1 MKKTFSL
8 VALALLSGAAFA
20 DGLSEGV
27 YYIKSATS
35 DVYLTRGQS
44 WGTQAVVEPY
54 GHPWKVTLSEGK
66 YKLFMYDLYTQ
77 GTTAKGLGSNGFV
90 DNGSPLEF
98 AIAAGSVDGAYS
110 IASGTTYL
118 APNES
123 NVIAFGTTYDWKF
136 ISADDYNAAQT
147 AATAAQNT
155 AVATAAGIDL
165 GGASLSDY
173 LAANYATRAITTGFA
188 TVPVNGGTDWTFTI
202 GRSKS
207 ALKYGSYGIECSE
220 GSGSLAQTISGLKP
234 GIYKVGIKAMQRSTT
249 NAACYTLGQEGYTN
263 SGSYLSANG
272 KIVNIKDWYSN
283 CTAADA
289 PNSADAE
296 LEIAN
301 NGGYYSEVYTYV
313 GEDGVLDVKVSF
325 PSYWG
330 SSWFIFNGIDLV
342 YYLDKSSG
350 TTLLIG
356 EFDELVATADSLLA
370 LPMADDVKTALEAAK
385 ATPAEETVDAY
396 NTAIS
401 TLRAAIDD
409 ALVSTKKFDN
419 ADGHDV
425 TALAPAAWTAVQG
438 NDGEKKAYLT
448 GWQTWGGT
456 AFQPGKVIYQSIDG
470 LVPGANYDVQFY
482 AVANVAWITAAT
494 GEGIAQV
501 YANGATYDI
510 NVIGQTG
517 CTPASDEYL
526 YEFKNVTVGKDGV
539 LEFGMQNVAEGGN
552 WYVAQVKSIVS
563 AGNTNVASYATTYI
577 GIDAIRAAIS
587 AANETVSAGKYADI
601 VAVYTA
607 KFDSLSAVVNRVA
620 FVADSLYAEVA
631 ISGKADSLV
640 ALLPAVTEVDDFVAA
655 YQAEVKAAKEAEQ
668 SNDVV
673 KNEKYLNIFA
683 QDYEEAEAT
692 DWTNNTASALSLATS
707 EETGNKYAVQTPS
720 GSGNRSA
727 YLDFNAANKVAG
739 IDNWIVE
746 WDAVLSQ
753 GNVNARSQSA
763 FALIGNSTT
772 IGANATTNTN
782 AYFVLQSD
790 QSNGSV
796 GTTWYIL
803 GANSS
808 ADATIA
814 DEAKLATVTL
824 DNTTWYHFAVKY
836 AEGEVTAI
844 ISNGDETLADV
855 TYSVELAGS
864 DLRGLNST
872 VGRGNG
878 YAYVD
883 NVSAKAPMSKLKVT
897 TFAQDYQSVEASDW
911 TNNTAS
917 ALSLVTVEET
927 GNVYASQTPSG
938 SGNRAAYLDFG
949 VAEKLA
955 AVESWNLSWDAVLSQ
970 GNVNA
975 RSQSAFAV
983 IGVNSGI
990 GANATTNTNAYFV
1003 LQSDQS
1009 NGSVGTTWY
1018 ILGGNYSAD
1027 ATIADD
1033 VKLATVTL
1041 DNTAW
1046 YHYNVSYA
1054 NGTVTVTISSDDD
1067 TVASV
1072 SYEVDASVAGVLRGL
1087 NSTVGRGNGY
1097 AYIDNI
1103 ELITPQPK
1111 VTVDAFAQDY
1121 EGVDATDWTNNT
1133 ASALALATTEDP
1145 ANTYATQTPSGSG
1158 NRAAY
1163 LDFNCAEKLEGVD
1176 YYTIEWDA
1184 VLSQGNVNARS
1195 QSAFAV
1201 IGSNSGIG
1209 ANATTNTNAYF
1220 VLQSDQSNGSVGT
1233 TWYILGSN
1241 YSADATIADD
1251 VKLAT
1256 VTLDNTAWYHYA
1268 LTVDGTTV
1276 SVEISNAEETVA
1288 SVSYEIDAAAVG
1300 TLRGLNST
1308 VGRGNGYAY
1317 VDNIRVWYETYGET
1331 CDDPVIK
1338 IDGNS
1343 YDFNTITMT
1352 CGTEGSTICY
1362 TFGEDTLT
1370 YTEPFKVYA
1379 SGTITA
1385 WAYTEAAKSYDVSV
1399 SFVAGEIA
1407 TPVAALTA
1415 ANNESRT
1422 VTITDA
1428 TPDVTIK
1435 YFANGSE
1442 DAVEYSEPFSI
1453 SETTSFKIVAVRAS
1467 EDTES
1472 GLVFASDTLET
1483 TFDAGAPIVLNQ
1495 VTFSVTEQSD
1505 SIYKLLLNNSNADL
1519 VGAPVAA
1526 ISYEL
1531 YPSGEKFD
1539 YTVGDTL
1546 KLATHQRITAVANA
1560 EGYATSEP
1568 AEMWTRE
1575 PAKLELVWADDFKT
1589 PASENLESGSSYTAV
1604 LQESTFSATGTYGSY
1619 DMCPVQ
1625 YLDGMVSNENFGV
1638 QSGTNW
1644 LERNASGYLGLYNF
1658 NSGPRRFG
1666 INNLRKTQVV
1676 KLTVQDPAQVA
1687 IENDVLELDAAN
1699 SVGNTLY
1706 YNCVKDGAAVLS
1718 MTRYYCIWAVEVY
1731 NNPDVTPSPNIYIA
1745 GAEDKSR
1752 TVAIVPASFPYN
1764 ESAWT
1769 YYAVSNG
1776 ERYDSTLVK
1785 AATDSTEAVYDV
1797 DTVALYTDFQEYVA
1811 PFEVSAPNNTVAA
1824 YTVYEGKSSEVN
1836 YVTID
1841 CDSIYQL
1848 IAPTI
1853 TWVEKTDEGHTFTI
1867 TDKNLVEAGLY
1878 ADLNYAYNDETGVL
1892 NGETNTLTLAGN
1904 GWLTVKAVLPGLD
1917 TAYVVS
1923 RYVASA
1929 RKSYNETYA
1938 SIIDGDTL
1946 TLSNISGDF
1955 ESAAGANVV
1964 GEYPASKIAVGGTQY
1979 VHVNVTDNY
1988 TAFAAP
1994 FAISIGTNVITN
2006 ASGEALQLGVDYQI
2020 LTLHVRTAQNSVSN
2034 KDLTQLVNSTNIS
2047 SAVRAEGVEVMAGV
2061 PLMIQSLSE
2070 KVGNEIIIQNTA
2082 SAPVASAFGSTTVP
2096 SNGGWRLFANGN
2108 YQKAALTSSAYV
2120 MNEDGTKFVYT
2131 ENPTVEGLGVAIIV
2145 DPSAVATLGQEID
2158 LVADPAGIE
2167 TVAEEVEAG
2176 AIFDVMGRK
2185 AQKLQ
2190 KGQIYISKGATVIV
2204 K

>member
-8 VALALLSGAAFA
+8 VALALVAGSLSARTDVTDTYLTNGGLTSLDGWTLDANAGMAQGAYQDYKTDGAVPVIEFYHTRNANAGTAIGSTKTFNFSQTPTLPAGYYRLQVNAFYREGNGNGTNEKA
-20 DGLSEGV
+20 YIYAGEKQQYVVGLSSAALTGYEG
-27 YYIKSATS
+27 SN
-35 DVYLTRGQS
+35 
-44 WGTQAVVEPY
+44 
-54 GHPWKVTLSEGK
+54 
-66 YKLFMYDLYTQ
+66 DLY
-77 GTTAKGLGSNGFV
+77 K
-90 DNGSPLEF
+90 
-98 AIAAGSVDGAYS
+98 
-110 IASGTTYL
+110 
-118 APNES
+118 
-123 NVIAFGTTYDWKF
+123 
-136 ISADDYNAAQT
+136 
-147 AATAAQNT
+147 AATAFSLGDFSNEFDFKVETEGTVELGFHGYIDTYCSWCILGPVHLYQYTVDDYIEAYNT
-155 AVATAAGIDL
+155 QYAAAEAIKDSKMNASVQSAL
-165 GGASLSDY
+165 ASAMVDAASLTEID
-173 LAANYATRAITTGFA
+173 AVI
-188 TVPVNGGTDWTFTI
+188 
-202 GRSKS
+202 
-207 ALKYGSYGIECSE
+207 
-220 GSGSLAQTISGLKP
+220 
-234 GIYKVGIKAMQRSTT
+234 
-249 NAACYTLGQEGYTN
+249 
-263 SGSYLSANG
+263 
-272 KIVNIKDWYSN
+272 
-283 CTAADA
+283 AADA
-289 PNSADAE
+289 ALKAAVADANTS
-296 LEIAN
+296 IAA
-301 NGGYYSEVYTYV
+301 YAAT
-313 GEDGVLDVKVSF
+313 KAA
-325 PSYWG
+325 
-330 SSWFIFNGIDLV
+330 
-342 YYLDKSSG
+342 LDKYAAMVPS
-350 TTLLIG
+350 
-356 EFDELVATADSLLA
+356 
-370 LPMADDVKTALEAAK
+370 EAAIYYNV
-385 ATPAEETVDAY
+385 ADIEAAY
-396 NTAIS
+396 NAGSMTDDQS
-401 TLRAAIDD
+401 AAVAEAFKVAAKYIY
-409 ALVSTKKFDN
+409 S
-419 ADGHDV
+419 DGSDV
-425 TALAPAAWTAVQG
+425 TALASAWTAAQG
-438 NDGEKKAYLT
+438 NGPNTFQTGYETYSTSAYE
-448 GWQTWGGT
+448 
-456 AFQPGKVIYQSIDG
+456 AGKVFYQYIDG
-470 LVPGANYDVQFY
+470 LIPGTAYTVQFY
-482 AVANVAWITAAT
+482 ATANMAWIGAAT
-494 GEGIAQV
+494 GDGIAQV

-510 NVIGQTG
+510 SVIGQTG
-517 CTPASDEYL
+517 CTLVSDDYL
-526 YEFKNVTVGKDGV
+526 REFQVTVGKEGV

-587 AANETVSAGKYADI
+587 AANETVSAGTYADI
-601 VAVYTA
+601 VSAYTA

-620 FVADSLYAEVA
+620 FVADSLCAEVA

-720 GSGNRSA
+720 GTGNRSA

-753 GNVNARSQSA
+753 GNFNARSQSA

-897 TFAQDYQSVEASDW
+897 TFAQDYQSVDASDW

-917 ALSLVTVEET
+917 VLSLVTVEET

-938 SGNRAAYLDFG
+938 TGNRAAYLDFG

-955 AVESWNLSWDAVLSQ
+955 AVVSWTLSWDAVLSQ
-970 GNVNA
+970 GNFNA

-1018 ILGGNYSAD
+1018 ILGSNYSAD

-1033 VKLATVTL
+1033 VKLATVIL

-1054 NGTVTVTISSDDD
+1054 NGTVTVTISSDDE

-1133 ASALALATTEDP
+1133 ASVLALATTEDP

-1163 LDFNCAEKLEGVD
+1163 LDFNCTEKLEGVD

-1184 VLSQGNVNARS
+1184 VLSQGNFNARS

-1251 VKLAT
+1251 AKLAT

-1276 SVEISNAEETVA
+1276 SVEVSNAEETVA

-1379 SGTITA
+1379 SGTVTA
-1385 WAYTEAAKSYDVSV
+1385 WAYTEAAKSYDVTA

-1428 TPDVTIK
+1428 TPGVTIK

-1442 DAVEYSEPFSI
+1442 EAVEYSEPFSI
-1453 SETTSFKIVAVRAS
+1453 SETTSYKIVAVRAS
-1467 EDTES
+1467 DDTES

-1505 SIYKLLLNNSNADL
+1505 SIYKVLLNNSNANL
-1519 VGAPVAA
+1519 VGVPVAA

-1546 KLATHQRITAVANA
+1546 KVATHQRITAVANA

-1568 AEMWTRE
+1568 AVMWTRE
-1575 PAKLELVWADDFKT
+1575 PAKLEFVWADDFKT
-1589 PASENLESGSSYTAV
+1589 PASENLASGNSYTAV
-1604 LQESTFSATGTYGSY
+1604 LQEATFTATGSYGTY

-1625 YLDGMVSNENFGV
+1625 YLDGMVSNPNFGV
-1638 QSGTNW
+1638 QSGTSW

-1666 INNLRKTQVV
+1666 INNLRKTQVL

-1687 IENDVLELDAAN
+1687 VENDVLELDAAN

-1731 NNPDVTPSPNIYIA
+1731 NNPDVTPSPNVYIA
-1745 GAEDKSR
+1745 GKEESGERD
-1752 TVAIVPASFPYN
+1752 VVVVPATFPYEDN
-1764 ESAWT
+1764 AWT
-1769 YYAVSNG
+1769 YYAVANG
-1776 ERYDSTLVK
+1776 VRYDSTLV
-1785 AATDSTEAVYDV
+1785 AEATETTEAVYDV
-1797 DTVALYTDFQEYVA
+1797 DTVTVFGDFQLFTE
-1811 PFEVSAPNNTVAA
+1811 PIKVSAPNNTIVA
-1824 YTVYEGKSSEVN
+1824 YTEYEGKASEMN

-1841 CDSIYQL
+1841 CDSIFQL
-1848 IAPTI
+1848 STPVI
-1853 TWVEKTDEGHTFTI
+1853 TWEKKTDEGHVFTI

-1878 ADLNYAYNDETGVL
+1878 ADLNYTYNDETGIL

-1904 GWLTVKAVLPGLD
+1904 GWLTVKAVLPGMD

-1929 RKSYNETYA
+1929 RESYNEAYA

-1955 ESAAGANVV
+1955 ESAAGASVV

-2061 PLMIQSLSE
+2061 PIMIQSLSE
-2070 KVGNEIIIQNTA
+2070 KVGNEIIIQNYA
-2082 SAPVASAFGSTTVP
+2082 SAPVASAFGSITVP